1 MITTQQI
8 GVGIFAPL
16 PLLQAP
22 LRGRGTLARKMDSL
36 LLEALVP
43 GEQQRPGGTALVA
56 GGGLRRLG

>member
-8 GVGIFAPL
+8 GVGIFAP

-36 LLEALVP
+36 LLEALAP